1 MPPETPSSSQPAAT
15 GAAAQRRAEQAALRK
30 VRAELDHLA
39 AQEARQRKLI
49 RMLVIVAAAV
59 FVILLFVVWRNVAS
73 RADKV
78 REAAPVQ
85 IPSKVDMSKKPAPD
99 QGK

>member
-1 MPPETPSSSQPAAT
+1 MPPETPRSSRPAVT
-15 GAAAQRRAEQAALRK
+15 GPTAQRAAEQTALRN
-30 VRAELDHLA
+30 VRRELDHLA

-49 RMLVIVAAAV
+49 RTLVIVAV
-59 FVILLFVVWRNVAS
+59 VLFVIMLFIVWRNVAS

-78 REAAPVQ
+78 RDAAPVQ
-85 IPSKVDMSKKPAPD
+85 IPSKVDMTKKPAAD